1 MSRIVAI
8 DFGLKRTGIAVTDE
22 MKMIASPLETINT
35 HNLFTFLK
43 DYFSRNNVEKII
55 LGFPKD
61 VDENAQIV
69 IAIKKV
75 FTKLKKEFKDKEI
88 ILHDERYTSK
98 ISSYLILPLIFIF
111 SAFLQTLN
119 ANNVVMYATMDSS
132 AIWQGE
138 QIAIK
143 LELVQDKDAQVELL
157 IPQNNLTEDL
167 EIINVSKAD
176 TIDIKNNRIQIDR
189 EIIITSFDSGFYSIP
204 PIKAVLNNDTFA
216 TEPLSLKVV
225 PMQVDEENLDIKDI
239 KNVWSPRF
247 VLFDYIPSYVWIIL
261 LVLLLIGVGVYLY
274 IKYFR
279 NRTQQDIIAE
289 AEIIPHEK
297 ALEELYKLKEEKLWQ
312 SGQEKL
318 YYTQLIDILREYIDS
333 RFSINA
339 MEMTTTEILA
349 SLRANKETKLV
360 EANLKTILEVA
371 DFVKFA
377 KMRPLPED
385 NEASMRNAIK
395 FVESTIPQTEEV
407 EEEIVK

>member
-1 MSRIVAI
+1 MSS
-8 DFGLKRTGIAVTDE
+8 K
-22 MKMIASPLETINT
+22 
-35 HNLFTFLK
+35 
-43 DYFSRNNVEKII
+43 KITTYI
-55 LGFPKD
+55 TLLLISLLGPISQD
-61 VDENAQIV
+61 V
-69 IAIKKV
+69 K
-75 FTKLKKEFKDKEI
+75 
-88 ILHDERYTSK
+88 
-98 ISSYLILPLIFIF
+98 
-111 SAFLQTLN
+111 
-119 ANNVVMYATMDSS
+119 ANNVVMYAKMDSS

-138 QIAIK
+138 QISIK
-143 LELVQDKDAQVELL
+143 LEVVQDKDAQVEVL
-157 IPQNNLTEDL
+157 IPQNNLTDEI
-167 EIINVSKAD
+167 EIIKVTDGD

-204 PIKAVLNNDTFA
+204 SIKSVLNNDTFA

-225 PMQVDEENLDIKDI
+225 PVQVDEENLDLKDI
-239 KNVWSPRF
+239 KDVWSPRF

-261 LVLLLIGVGVYLY
+261 LILLLIGAGIYLY
-274 IKYFR
+274 NKYFR
-279 NRTQQDIIAE
+279 NRAKQETVAE
-289 AEIIPHEK
+289 VEIIPHEK

-312 SGQEKL
+312 SGQEKA

-360 EANLKTILEVA
+360 ENNLKIILEVA

-395 FVESTIPQTEEV
+395 FVELTIPQVEEV
-407 EEEIVK
+407 NDEDVKE

>member
-1 MSRIVAI
+1 MS
-8 DFGLKRTGIAVTDE
+8 
-22 MKMIASPLETINT
+22 
-35 HNLFTFLK
+35 
-43 DYFSRNNVEKII
+43 
-55 LGFPKD
+55 
-61 VDENAQIV
+61 
-69 IAIKKV
+69 
-75 FTKLKKEFKDKEI
+75 FK
-88 ILHDERYTSK
+88 K

-143 LELVQDKDAQVELL
+143 LELVQEKDAQVELL

-225 PMQVDEENLDIKDI
+225 PMQVDEENLDLKDI

-279 NRTQQDIIAE
+279 NRTQQDVIAE

>member
-1 MSRIVAI
+1 MS
-8 DFGLKRTGIAVTDE
+8 
-22 MKMIASPLETINT
+22 
-35 HNLFTFLK
+35 
-43 DYFSRNNVEKII
+43 
-55 LGFPKD
+55 
-61 VDENAQIV
+61 
-69 IAIKKV
+69 
-75 FTKLKKEFKDKEI
+75 FK
-88 ILHDERYTSK
+88 K

-225 PMQVDEENLDIKDI
+225 PMQVDEENLDLKDI

-279 NRTQQDIIAE
+279 NRTQQDVIAE
-289 AEIIPHEK
+289 TEIIPHEK

>member
-1 MSRIVAI
+1 MS
-8 DFGLKRTGIAVTDE
+8 
-22 MKMIASPLETINT
+22 
-35 HNLFTFLK
+35 
-43 DYFSRNNVEKII
+43 
-55 LGFPKD
+55 
-61 VDENAQIV
+61 
-69 IAIKKV
+69 
-75 FTKLKKEFKDKEI
+75 FK
-88 ILHDERYTSK
+88 K

-143 LELVQDKDAQVELL
+143 LELVQDKDVQVELL

-176 TIDIKNNRIQIDR
+176 TTDIKNNRIQIDR

>member
-1 MSRIVAI
+1 MS
-8 DFGLKRTGIAVTDE
+8 
-22 MKMIASPLETINT
+22 
-35 HNLFTFLK
+35 
-43 DYFSRNNVEKII
+43 
-55 LGFPKD
+55 
-61 VDENAQIV
+61 
-69 IAIKKV
+69 
-75 FTKLKKEFKDKEI
+75 FK
-88 ILHDERYTSK
+88 K

-279 NRTQQDIIAE
+279 NRTQQDVIAE

>member
-1 MSRIVAI
+1 MS
-8 DFGLKRTGIAVTDE
+8 
-22 MKMIASPLETINT
+22 
-35 HNLFTFLK
+35 
-43 DYFSRNNVEKII
+43 
-55 LGFPKD
+55 
-61 VDENAQIV
+61 
-69 IAIKKV
+69 
-75 FTKLKKEFKDKEI
+75 FK
-88 ILHDERYTSK
+88 K

-279 NRTQQDIIAE
+279 NRIQQDVIAE

-297 ALEELYKLKEEKLWQ
+297 ALEELYKLKEERLWQ

-395 FVESTIPQTEEV
+395 FVESTIPQTVEV
-407 EEEIVK
+407 EDEIVK

>member
-1 MSRIVAI
+1 MS
-8 DFGLKRTGIAVTDE
+8 
-22 MKMIASPLETINT
+22 
-35 HNLFTFLK
+35 
-43 DYFSRNNVEKII
+43 
-55 LGFPKD
+55 
-61 VDENAQIV
+61 
-69 IAIKKV
+69 
-75 FTKLKKEFKDKEI
+75 FK
-88 ILHDERYTSK
+88 K

>member
-1 MSRIVAI
+1 M
-8 DFGLKRTGIAVTDE
+8 
-22 MKMIASPLETINT
+22 
-35 HNLFTFLK
+35 
-43 DYFSRNNVEKII
+43 
-55 LGFPKD
+55 
-61 VDENAQIV
+61 
-69 IAIKKV
+69 
-75 FTKLKKEFKDKEI
+75 
-88 ILHDERYTSK
+88 
-98 ISSYLILPLIFIF
+98 
-111 SAFLQTLN
+111 QTLN

-143 LELVQDKDAQVELL
+143 IELVQDKDAQVELL

-279 NRTQQDIIAE
+279 NRTQQDVIAE

>member
-1 MSRIVAI
+1 M
-8 DFGLKRTGIAVTDE
+8 
-22 MKMIASPLETINT
+22 
-35 HNLFTFLK
+35 
-43 DYFSRNNVEKII
+43 
-55 LGFPKD
+55 
-61 VDENAQIV
+61 
-69 IAIKKV
+69 
-75 FTKLKKEFKDKEI
+75 
-88 ILHDERYTSK
+88 
-98 ISSYLILPLIFIF
+98 
-111 SAFLQTLN
+111 QTLN

-225 PMQVDEENLDIKDI
+225 PMQVDEENLDLKDI

-279 NRTQQDIIAE
+279 NRTQQDVIAE

-407 EEEIVK
+407 EEVIVK

>member
-1 MSRIVAI
+1 MS
-8 DFGLKRTGIAVTDE
+8 
-22 MKMIASPLETINT
+22 
-35 HNLFTFLK
+35 
-43 DYFSRNNVEKII
+43 
-55 LGFPKD
+55 
-61 VDENAQIV
+61 
-69 IAIKKV
+69 
-75 FTKLKKEFKDKEI
+75 FK
-88 ILHDERYTSK
+88 K
-98 ISSYLILPLIFIF
+98 ISSYLIFPLIFIF

-279 NRTQQDIIAE
+279 NRIQQDVIAE

-297 ALEELYKLKEEKLWQ
+297 ALEELYKLKEERLWQ

>member
-1 MSRIVAI
+1 MS
-8 DFGLKRTGIAVTDE
+8 
-22 MKMIASPLETINT
+22 
-35 HNLFTFLK
+35 
-43 DYFSRNNVEKII
+43 
-55 LGFPKD
+55 
-61 VDENAQIV
+61 
-69 IAIKKV
+69 
-75 FTKLKKEFKDKEI
+75 FK
-88 ILHDERYTSK
+88 K

-225 PMQVDEENLDIKDI
+225 PMQVDEENLDLKDI

-274 IKYFR
+274 IS
-279 NRTQQDIIAE
+279 IS
-289 AEIIPHEK
+289 EI
-297 ALEELYKLKEEKLWQ
+297 ELNKILLLKLK
-312 SGQEKL
+312 
-318 YYTQLIDILREYIDS
+318 
-333 RFSINA
+333 
-339 MEMTTTEILA
+339 
-349 SLRANKETKLV
+349 
-360 EANLKTILEVA
+360 
-371 DFVKFA
+371 
-377 KMRPLPED
+377 
-385 NEASMRNAIK
+385 
-395 FVESTIPQTEEV
+395 
-407 EEEIVK
+407 

>member
-1 MSRIVAI
+1 MS
-8 DFGLKRTGIAVTDE
+8 FK
-22 MKMIASPLETINT
+22 
-35 HNLFTFLK
+35 
-43 DYFSRNNVEKII
+43 KITTYI
-55 LGFPKD
+55 TLLLISLLSHISQD
-61 VDENAQIV
+61 V
-69 IAIKKV
+69 K
-75 FTKLKKEFKDKEI
+75 
-88 ILHDERYTSK
+88 
-98 ISSYLILPLIFIF
+98 
-111 SAFLQTLN
+111 
-119 ANNVVMYATMDSS
+119 ANNVVMYAKMDSS

-138 QIAIK
+138 QISIK
-143 LELVQDKDAQVELL
+143 LEVVQDKDAQVEVL
-157 IPQNNLTEDL
+157 IPQNNLTDEI
-167 EIINVSKAD
+167 EIIKVTDGD

-204 PIKAVLNNDTFA
+204 PIKSVLNNDTFA

-225 PMQVDEENLDIKDI
+225 PVQVDEENLDLKDI
-239 KNVWSPRF
+239 KDVWSPRF

-261 LVLLLIGVGVYLY
+261 LILLLICVGVYVY
-274 IKYFR
+274 NKYFR
-279 NRTQQDIIAE
+279 NRAKQETVAE
-289 AEIIPHEK
+289 VEIIPHEK

-360 EANLKTILEVA
+360 ENNLKIILEVA

-395 FVESTIPQTEEV
+395 FVELTIPQKEEV
-407 EEEIVK
+407 NEEDVKE

>member
-1 MSRIVAI
+1 MS
-8 DFGLKRTGIAVTDE
+8 
-22 MKMIASPLETINT
+22 
-35 HNLFTFLK
+35 
-43 DYFSRNNVEKII
+43 
-55 LGFPKD
+55 
-61 VDENAQIV
+61 
-69 IAIKKV
+69 
-75 FTKLKKEFKDKEI
+75 FK
-88 ILHDERYTSK
+88 K

-176 TIDIKNNRIQIDR
+176 TTDIKNNRIQIDR

-225 PMQVDEENLDIKDI
+225 PMQVDEENLDLKDI

-279 NRTQQDIIAE
+279 NRTQQDVIAE

>member
-1 MSRIVAI
+1 MS
-8 DFGLKRTGIAVTDE
+8 
-22 MKMIASPLETINT
+22 
-35 HNLFTFLK
+35 
-43 DYFSRNNVEKII
+43 
-55 LGFPKD
+55 
-61 VDENAQIV
+61 
-69 IAIKKV
+69 
-75 FTKLKKEFKDKEI
+75 FK
-88 ILHDERYTSK
+88 K

-225 PMQVDEENLDIKDI
+225 PMQVDEENLDLKDI

-279 NRTQQDIIAE
+279 NRTQQDVIAE

>member
-1 MSRIVAI
+1 MS
-8 DFGLKRTGIAVTDE
+8 
-22 MKMIASPLETINT
+22 
-35 HNLFTFLK
+35 
-43 DYFSRNNVEKII
+43 
-55 LGFPKD
+55 
-61 VDENAQIV
+61 
-69 IAIKKV
+69 
-75 FTKLKKEFKDKEI
+75 FK
-88 ILHDERYTSK
+88 K

-225 PMQVDEENLDIKDI
+225 PMQVDEENLDLKDI

-279 NRTQQDIIAE
+279 NRTQQDVIAE

-407 EEEIVK
+407 EEVIVK